1 MHGHEVWLQYA
12 SDDLRISKL
21 ALDDAQPAIPV
32 SLVLAQQAAEKAL
45 KGYLIFKKQPIV
57 KTHQLIML
65 VNLCAEHDKEF
76 ETLLDY
82 AVNLTPHVTVSRY
95 PDNFTMIPDLTTAKL
110 LYDEA
115 RSIVAFVHNKI
126 S

>member
-1 MHGHEVWLQYA
+1 MRGHEVWLQYA

-21 ALDDAQPAIPV
+21 ALEDEQPAIPV
-32 SLVLAQQAAEKAL
+32 ALVLAQQAAEKAL

-57 KTHQLIML
+57 KTHKLIML

-95 PDNFTMIPDLTTAKL
+95 PDNFTMIPDLTTATIL
-110 LYDEA
+110 HNES
-115 RSIVAFVHNKI
+115 RNIVTFVQNKI
-126 S
+126 A